1 MRHHEEDGE
10 GYDELEDDDDG
21 YDGNENDYD
30 GIICDDEFVSAMS
43 MGLSITTNK
52 KIRRLFHPSIKL
64 SSSSEFFHYNAR
76 CLNCS
81 ERVLLPSPV

>member
-21 YDGNENDYD
+21 YDGREND

-43 MGLSITTNK
+43 MGGWALQQ
-52 KIRRLFHPSIKL
+52 IR
-64 SSSSEFFHYNAR
+64 
-76 CLNCS
+76 
-81 ERVLLPSPV
+81 

>member
-30 GIICDDEFVSAMS
+30 GIIFDDEFVSAMS
-43 MGLSITTNK
+43 TGLSITTN
-52 KIRRLFHPSIKL
+52 IYFIL
-64 SSSSEFFHYNAR
+64 A
-76 CLNCS
+76 
-81 ERVLLPSPV
+81 

>member
-52 KIRRLFHPSIKL
+52 IIRQLFHPSI
-64 SSSSEFFHYNAR
+64 SYHRRRNFSTTMPG
-76 CLNCS
+76 
-81 ERVLLPSPV
+81 V

>member
-43 MGLSITTNK
+43 IWGWALQQILS
-52 KIRRLFHPSIKL
+52 
-64 SSSSEFFHYNAR
+64 
-76 CLNCS
+76 
-81 ERVLLPSPV
+81 

>member
-43 MGLSITTNK
+43 TGLSITTN
-52 KIRRLFHPSIKL
+52 IYFIL
-64 SSSSEFFHYNAR
+64 A
-76 CLNCS
+76 
-81 ERVLLPSPV
+81 

>member
-43 MGLSITTNK
+43 IWG
-52 KIRRLFHPSIKL
+52 
-64 SSSSEFFHYNAR
+64 
-76 CLNCS
+76 
-81 ERVLLPSPV
+81 